1 MEPGNLL
8 KLHGDIFGEDGDYI
22 CFASG
27 YALTI
32 KYHCLPITN
41 NRPHRPKRGRVG
53 EYYEIYY
60 DGHLGFCLPSVV
72 VEVIQ

>member
-8 KLHGDIFGEDGDYI
+8 KLHGDIFGEDGDFI

-27 YALTI
+27 CAVTI
-32 KYHCLPITN
+32 KYHCLPITH
-41 NRPHRPKRGRVG
+41 NRPHMDQVG

-60 DGHLGFCLPSVV
+60 NGNIGFCLPQVV